1 MNDVVLKAKNVT
13 VSWNVLLCVCVCLFA
28 AFVPLFVAFSWTID
42 SNKASQCLWT
52 TPQPLQRVTLIN
64 NETWN
69 NQVIQN
75 INNETWNHQVIK
87 NINNETWN
95 DQVIKNIFSM

>member
-1 MNDVVLKAKNVT
+1 M
-13 VSWNVLLCVCVCLFA
+13 LLFLGMCFCVCVCVCLLL
-28 AFVPLFVAFSWTID
+28 LFH
-42 SNKASQCLWT
+42 CLLLFHGLST
-52 TPQPLQRVTLIN
+52 QTKLLNACGLTLQPLQRVTLIN